1 MHVVG
6 IRVKPSDLSKQM
18 AAMRLWL
25 DEHRIDLST
34 FACRHTDDG
43 MYVHAEVSLAHHA
56 AAFAERF
63 GGRASRSFSAYSEED
78 LMQKLPPA
86 RPLVGSPC
94 PRSTD

>member
-34 FACRHTDDG
+34 FACRHTDDE
-43 MYVHAEVSLAHHA
+43 MLVQAEFRMARHAT
-56 AAFAERF
+56 AFAERF
-63 GGRASRSFSAYSEED
+63 GGRANRPLSAYAEEE
-78 LMQKLPPA
+78 LMQELSPA
-86 RPLVGSPC
+86 GELVG
-94 PRSTD
+94 